1 MTEKQLL
8 LDPMVCPNDK
18 ILETVLGKNYKRYR
32 AFEKTINEQNT
43 FLEWHYYNDAKSW
56 LCKVLNKKKNLC
68 WLSIWDSGF
77 KLSFYFPERVMDGFY
92 ELDIDDEIKMA
103 AKERKPVGKS
113 HPVLVPVKNKKMMD
127 DALKLLEF
135 KLKIK

>member
-1 MTEKQLL
+1 
-8 LDPMVCPNDK
+8 MVSPDDK
-18 ILETVLGKNYKRYR
+18 ILEAALGKNYARYR
-32 AFEKTINEQNT
+32 LFEKKINKQNT

-68 WLSIWDSGF
+68 WLSVWNTGF

-92 ELDIDDEIKMA
+92 ELDTDDEIKKT

-113 HPVLVPVKNKKMMD
+113 HPVLMLIKNNNIMN

-135 KLKIK
+135 KMNIK

>member
-8 LDPMVCPNDK
+8 LDPMLDPDDK
-18 ILETVLGKNYKRYR
+18 ILEAALGKSYERFK
-32 AFEKTINEQNT
+32 AFEKKINEQNT

-68 WLSIWDSGF
+68 WLSVWSTGF
-77 KLSFYFPERVMDGFY
+77 KLSFYFPERVMDGFF
-92 ELDIDDEIKMA
+92 ELDIDGEIKKA

-113 HPVLVPVKNKKMMD
+113 RHIFMLVKNNKIMN

-135 KLKIK
+135 KMKIK